1 MKLSKAIHIPV
12 TQIKSII
19 LDWGGVITDIDI
31 DKSEAAFKKIG
42 LNDFRK
48 HYFMAEQI
56 EFYLLFEEGRM
67 SPEEFRKNLRTY
79 LSFPVS
85 DEDIDEAW
93 AAMLGDTP
101 GDRWDLLHK
110 IKESYRTFLLSNT
123 CILHV
128 KSYFEYLQHKFGVR
142 GYHHLFEKVY
152 FSYETGIRKPDAG
165 AFKLVLE
172 ENGLIPQETL
182 LIDDSKLNIESA
194 RKLDIQ
200 VYHLQPPV
208 TLKDLFE
215 NDRNN
220 S

>member
-12 TQIKSII
+12 TQIKNII

-31 DKSEAAFKKIG
+31 NKSEAAFKKIG

-56 EFYLLFEEGRM
+56 DFYLLFEKGIM
-67 SPEEFRKNLRTY
+67 SPEEFRKNLRAY

-123 CILHV
+123 SILHV
-128 KSYFEYLQHKFGVR
+128 ESYFEYLQHKFGVR

-172 ENGLIPQETL
+172 ENGLVSQETL

-208 TLKDLFE
+208 TLTDLFE
-215 NDRNN
+215 N
-220 S
+220 

>member
-1 MKLSKAIHIPV
+1 MKLSKAINIPV
-12 TQIKSII
+12 TQIKNII

-31 DKSEAAFKKIG
+31 NKSEAAFKKIG

-56 EFYLLFEEGRM
+56 DFYLLFEKGIM
-67 SPEEFRKNLRTY
+67 SPEEFRKNLRAY

-123 CILHV
+123 SILHV
-128 KSYFEYLQHKFGVR
+128 ESYFEYLQHKFGVR

-172 ENGLIPQETL
+172 ENGLVPQETL

-194 RKLDIQ
+194 RKLDIR

-208 TLKDLFE
+208 TLTDLFE
-215 NDRNN
+215 N
-220 S
+220 

>member
-1 MKLSKAIHIPV
+1 MKLSKAINIPV
-12 TQIKSII
+12 TQIKNII

-31 DKSEAAFKKIG
+31 NKSEAAFKKIG

-56 EFYLLFEEGRM
+56 DFYLLFEKGIM
-67 SPEEFRKNLRTY
+67 SPEEFRKNLRAY

-85 DEDIDEAW
+85 DEDIDEDW

-123 CILHV
+123 SILHV
-128 KSYFEYLQHKFGVR
+128 ESYFEYLQHKFGVR

-172 ENGLIPQETL
+172 ENGLVSQETL

-194 RKLDIQ
+194 RKLDIR

-208 TLKDLFE
+208 TLTDLFE
-215 NDRNN
+215 N
-220 S
+220 

>member
-1 MKLSKAIHIPV
+1 MKLSKAINIPV
-12 TQIKSII
+12 TQIKNII

-31 DKSEAAFKKIG
+31 NKSEAAFKKIG

-56 EFYLLFEEGRM
+56 DFYLLFEKGIM
-67 SPEEFRKNLRTY
+67 SPEEFRKNLRAY

-123 CILHV
+123 SILHV
-128 KSYFEYLQHKFGVR
+128 ESYFEYLQHKFGVR

-172 ENGLIPQETL
+172 ENGLVSQETL

-194 RKLDIQ
+194 RKLDIR

-208 TLKDLFE
+208 TLTDLFE
-215 NDRNN
+215 N
-220 S
+220 